1 MKRLRTQ
8 DLPEHGSRFIIQA
21 IIRIGRRE
29 LGCQLLIDCGATGPI
44 LREEWVRE
52 SEILVKKRQK
62 PIEVQNASQQPIPR
76 VGVHYIQPVGL
87 VIGKHTE
94 QLVWEVGQI
103 EDSVDGYLP
112 VTWLSKHNPNIDWEK
127 CILQWHSK
135 YCREHCL
142 PKEYEFELVD
152 SYQLQQEVLEDLAS
166 AVATVT

>member
-8 DLPEHGSRFIIQA
+8 DLPEHGNRFIIQA

-29 LGCQLLIDCGATGPI
+29 LQCRLLIDCGATGPI

-62 PIEVQNASQQPIPR
+62 PIEVQNTSQQPIP
-76 VGVHYIQPVGL
+76 GAGMHYTQPVGL

-103 EDSVDGYLP
+103 VDSVDEYLP
-112 VTWLSKHNPNIDWEK
+112 IT
-127 CILQWHSK
+127 
-135 YCREHCL
+135 
-142 PKEYEFELVD
+142 
-152 SYQLQQEVLEDLAS
+152 
-166 AVATVT
+166 